1 MFITMNEN
9 FSTES
14 EQHIPKKSMSGPG
27 GVGPGKPLSHIVVQT
42 TSLIIIPNL
51 PHLTFW
57 QLLRRE
63 GVQNKA
69 RARDFANLIW
79 IQRPLNIELH
89 SHMMHSPNRWL
100 SHKPHQWA
108 IMRRV
113 LTTIWIF
120 HLMWITALRNLLFS
134 QNFKNLYQNC
144 LKIRLTVYN
153 DRIIKTYIEIINI

>member
-1 MFITMNEN
+1 MFITMDKK

-14 EQHIPKKSMSGPG
+14 EQHIPEKSMSGPG

-51 PHLTFW
+51 SHLTFW

-79 IQRPLNIELH
+79 TQRSLNENVEVH
-89 SHMMHSPNRWL
+89 SHMMHSLNR
-100 SHKPHQWA
+100 
-108 IMRRV
+108 
-113 LTTIWIF
+113 
-120 HLMWITALRNLLFS
+120 
-134 QNFKNLYQNC
+134 
-144 LKIRLTVYN
+144 
-153 DRIIKTYIEIINI
+153 